1 MGVSFT
7 ILRLRV
13 GMVGFSSSQVL
24 CAVCQLADVGAAA
37 LRGHRTAALAPQDS
51 GCGGWSNPRFL
62 GNPDVCALNRGVPV
76 RVDLE
81 ALSAFLAEFYQSY
94 GYRS

>member
-24 CAVCQLADVGAAA
+24 CAVCQLAEVGAAA
-37 LRGHRTAALAPQDS
+37 LRGHRTALAPQDS
-51 GCGGWSNPRFL
+51 GCGGL
-62 GNPDVCALNRGVPV
+62 V
-76 RVDLE
+76 
-81 ALSAFLAEFYQSY
+81 
-94 GYRS
+94 